1 MPSDQTYL
9 LPSLTNF
16 RDLGGIS
23 LGDRRLKQGLF
34 YRSPR
39 LTDLSAADM
48 TWLEQRNIDVIVDFR
63 GVTERAAAPL
73 TLGSSMLAR
82 RRSIP
87 IEPSMA
93 ERLRQLTISNQHGRA
108 AAVSA
113 MTASYRDYVR
123 QNLDAYA
130 SFLQTCAETKGA
142 VVFHCSAG
150 KDRTGFAAALL
161 LQALGASWDDILSDY
176 LRTRTDW
183 RVPSDLRAE
192 AEAAGQDL
200 LLGVEPDYLEAT
212 FDELGQKAQSAKNFA
227 QQSLGGEEA
236 FERFRLRVS
245 EPTNGRTS
253 S

>member
-23 LGDRRLKQGLF
+23 LGHRQLKPGLF

-48 TWLEQRNIDVIVDFR
+48 AWLEQRNIDVIVDFR

-73 TLGSSMLAR
+73 TLGASMLAR

-87 IEPSMA
+87 IEPTMS
-93 ERLRQLTISNQHGRA
+93 ERLRQLNVQNQHGRA

-113 MTASYRDYVR
+113 MTSSYRDYVR

-130 SFLQTCAETKGA
+130 AFLQTCSRAEGP

-161 LQALGASWDDILSDY
+161 LQALGASWDDIISDY

-183 RVPSDLRAE
+183 QTPPDIRAE
-192 AEAAGQDL
+192 AEAAGLDL
-200 LLGVEPDYLEAT
+200 LLGVEPDYLVAT
-212 FDELGQKAQSAKNFA
+212 FDELGQKARSAEHFA
-227 QQSLGGEEA
+227 QQSMGGAEA

-245 EPTNGRTS
+245 EPVKAGD
-253 S
+253 